1 MTWADNLREIIG
13 ATLGITLGLIV
24 SGLTLFSI
32 GQTVA
37 RMIGLVPMYR
47 GVSLPSCMKL

>member
-13 ATLGITLGLIV
+13 ATLGVTFGLIV

-32 GQTVA
+32 GQTFKYLWG
-37 RMIGLVPMYR
+37 M
-47 GVSLPSCMKL
+47 

>member
-13 ATLGITLGLIV
+13 ASLGVTFGLMV

-32 GQTVA
+32 DQTV
-37 RMIGLVPMYR
+37 
-47 GVSLPSCMKL
+47 K

>member
-13 ATLGITLGLIV
+13 ATLGVTLGLIV

-32 GQTVA
+32 GQTLKFLWG
-37 RMIGLVPMYR
+37 M
-47 GVSLPSCMKL
+47 